1 MNEMNNQSK
10 KQDET
15 GLNNISGN
23 MYSYR
28 DDNNNNNQN
37 ATVGEAIRRSIQE
50 GNPNIDRNQ
59 NNYAT
64 GYEQNNNIN
73 GFQQQINIS
82 EKNSLYW
89 ITFLIIGFFEVI
101 ILIAL
106 AILFKNK
113 ITFKEV
119 SSQSEHN
126 NYDYDYDLLR
136 DMNVMIFIGFGML
149 HSLLRRNTWTSITI
163 NTLMIAISVQLGLF
177 FNFIWDRAFTEKWD
191 DQELNFYYI
200 IEAVFI
206 SSSVLVTFG
215 CVLGKLSIIQYIIMT
230 IFETIICSLNYKLCA
245 EKLRALDHGGAL
257 YIHTFGTIFGLS
269 ITIVLFCSSKA
280 KNSFRNFDYYNKTS
294 YFSNKTSFLGM
305 LFLFCFFPSFNSAL
319 CSKDKIRERGRI
331 NTYFSL
337 FGSVMSSFIT
347 SALLNGGRFIFE
359 QILFGSIS
367 GAIIISGCCTVC
379 LDHWASIIIG
389 TLGGVICV
397 ILLSKVKPYFVNW
410 GLQDICN
417 VIIIHG
423 ISGLLGGFI
432 TPMFISGFDY
442 RFEEAKKGGSEHKDD
457 NDYESYLDLIN
468 PSINQN
474 FQAQAG
480 IQIGAL
486 FISIAISFIGGI
498 ATGYMM
504 KISHCGK
511 INQYFI
517 DAEFFKEEE
526 KDIFKY
532 IEPNNAYSVDINN
545 PSLFPK
551 KMDFSSYNNHDI
563 RGIGNQQ
570 SYY

>member
-73 GFQQQINIS
+73 GFQQQVNIS

-89 ITFLIIGFFEVI
+89 VTFLIIGFFEVI

-106 AILFKNK
+106 AILFEKK
-113 ITFKEV
+113 ITFIGV
-119 SSQSEHN
+119 SSPPEH
-126 NYDYDYDLLR
+126 DKYDYDLLR

-177 FNFIWDRAFTEKWD
+177 FNFIWERAFTEKWD
-191 DQELNFYYI
+191 NQELRFDFI

-245 EKLRALDHGGAL
+245 VKLRALDHGGAL

-269 ITIVLFCSSKA
+269 ITIVLFCSSKV

-319 CSKDKIRERGRI
+319 CLKDNIREKGRI

-442 RFEEAKKGGSEHKDD
+442 RFEKAKKEGSEHED
-457 NDYESYLDLIN
+457 NEDYNSYLGLIN
-468 PSINQN
+468 QSINQN

-498 ATGYMM
+498 ATGYIM

-532 IEPNNAYSVDINN
+532 IEPNIAYSVDINN